1 MKQGRYLKMSLNQLY
16 GDIDMTDAERREA
29 ARQFIQ
35 KWNGK
40 GKDDEDDRSYW
51 IDLLSRVTSND

>member
-1 MKQGRYLKMSLNQLY
+1 MSLNQLY